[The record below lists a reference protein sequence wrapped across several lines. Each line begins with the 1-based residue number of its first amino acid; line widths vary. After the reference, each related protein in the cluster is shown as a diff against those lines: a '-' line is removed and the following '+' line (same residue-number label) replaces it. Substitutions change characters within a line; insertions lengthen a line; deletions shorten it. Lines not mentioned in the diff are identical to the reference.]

1 MIAPRWRKVLA
12 DLTSSRTRTILA
24 SLSIAVGVF
33 AVGMVSGAYVIIQHD
48 LDADYASVT
57 PHGAV
62 LYAMPFD
69 DELVR
74 AAGREP
80 GVEFAEGRSSVP
92 ARAQKA
98 DGTWYPIA
106 FTSIPALDEMHIDR
120 LRIDEVLNTSLAE
133 DEIYIERSSRAVL
146 GVNLGDRLTVEL
158 QDKRTRRLTVA
169 GFVHDV
175 TAFPAFATG
184 QAAAYVS
191 PLTLENLGGSEQYD
205 QMLLTVAE
213 GKNDEAHVKEVA
225 HRVAERIEKTGRI
238 VYVTLVYKPGEH
250 PFRSTVQALLVL
262 LLGLGVLS
270 VLLSAFLVTNTITA
284 LLSQQIRQIGVM
296 KSIGARRHQ
305 IFGMYLT
312 LVLLLGFMA
321 LVIAMPLAALTSY
334 GLSQFIAGFL
344 NFNLSGF
351 RIPLA
356 SALLQLV
363 VALVVPLLAAVI
375 PVRNGARIT
384 VREAV
389 TSYGLSGGIFG
400 QGWIDHVLERIRGL
414 SRPLL
419 ISLRNTFRRKAR
431 LLLTLSTL
439 TLGGAIFIAVFNVR
453 TAINQTV
460 SETLGY
466 FLSDINVSF
475 PTYNRISEVKK
486 IAGEVPQ
493 IEGIEGWGIASG
505 QVLSPD
511 KSTGTDILIW
521 GPPNDSHLIKPVL
534 TSGRWLVAQDENAI
548 VISNHLITQR
558 PDLGVGS
565 QIITRIGDQE
575 DVWTVVG
582 VAKMA
587 GNFAMPF
594 TYANYDY
601 MTRLIHTVG
610 RTTEYRAYLHER
622 TPEAEAAA
630 AQELEAL
637 YKAAGMPVASIQT
650 GSEIRRQQSVATDVL
665 IAFLLIMAALIA
677 LVGGLGLMG
686 TMGMNVLERTREIGV
701 LRAIG
706 ASDRSVIRLVLV
718 EGMLIG
724 VISWILAVILAI
736 PISIILS
743 AVVGIA
749 FLTVPMDVAFS
760 FDGFLIWLVLVLV
773 LSALA
778 SVVPARRAS
787 RLTVREVL
795 AYE

>member
-48 LDADYASVT
+48 LDADYASVN

-74 AAGREP
+74 AAGRED
-80 GVEFAEGRSSVP
+80 GVEFAEGRSSIIG
-92 ARAQKA
+92 RAHKP

-106 FTSIPALDEMHIDR
+106 FTSVPDLEDMHLDR
-120 LRIDEVLNTSLAE
+120 LRADETLHTALREDEVF
-133 DEIYIERSSRAVL
+133 IERSSRAIL
-146 GVNLGDRLTVEL
+146 GVQLGDRLTVEL
-158 QDKRTRRLTVA
+158 QDKRTRQLTVT

-184 QAAAYVS
+184 QAGAYVS
-191 PLTLENLGGSEQYD
+191 PLTLENLGGSDQYD

-225 HRVAERIEKTGRI
+225 HRVADRIEKTGRI

-250 PFRSTVQALLVL
+250 PFRSIVQALLAL

-284 LLSQQIRQIGVM
+284 LLAQQTRQIGVM
-296 KSIGARRHQ
+296 KSIGARRRQ

-312 LVLLLGFMA
+312 LVLLLGLFA
-321 LVIAMPLAALTSY
+321 LAFAMPLAALTSY
-334 GLSQFIAGFL
+334 GLAKFLAGFL
-344 NFNLSGF
+344 NFNLAGF

-356 SALLQLV
+356 SAVLQV
-363 VALVVPLLAAVI
+363 AVALLVPLLAAVI
-375 PVRNGARIT
+375 PVRNGVRIT
-384 VREAV
+384 VREAI

-400 QGWIDHVLERIRGL
+400 QGWIDQALEKIRGL
-414 SRPLL
+414 SRPML

-475 PTYNRISEVKK
+475 PAYNRIAEVKK

-493 IEGIEGWGIASG
+493 IEGIEGWGVASG

-511 KSTGTDILIW
+511 KATGTDIVIW
-521 GPPNDSHLIKPVL
+521 GPPNDSHLIQPVL
-534 TSGRWLVAQDENAI
+534 TSGRWLVPADENAI
-548 VISNHLITQR
+548 VISNHLIAKR
-558 PDLGVGS
+558 PDLVVGS
-565 QIITRIGDQE
+565 RITTRIGQQE
-575 DVWTVVG
+575 TVWTVVG
-582 VAKMA
+582 IAKMA
-587 GNFAMPF
+587 GNFAIPF
-594 TYANYDY
+594 AYANYDY

-610 RTTEYRAYLHER
+610 RTTEYRAFLHER

-650 GSEIRRQQSVATDVL
+650 GTEIRRQQSVATDVL
-665 IAFLLIMAALIA
+665 VAFLLIMAALIA

-686 TMGMNVLERTREIGV
+686 TMSMNVLERTREIGV

-724 VISWILAVILAI
+724 ILSWILAVIVAI
-736 PISIILS
+736 PISVVLS
-743 AVVGIA
+743 AVVGVA
-749 FLTVPMDVAFS
+749 FLTVPMDVSFS
-760 FDGFLIWLVLVLV
+760 LDGFLIWLVLVLV

-778 SVVPARRAS
+778 SVLPARRAS